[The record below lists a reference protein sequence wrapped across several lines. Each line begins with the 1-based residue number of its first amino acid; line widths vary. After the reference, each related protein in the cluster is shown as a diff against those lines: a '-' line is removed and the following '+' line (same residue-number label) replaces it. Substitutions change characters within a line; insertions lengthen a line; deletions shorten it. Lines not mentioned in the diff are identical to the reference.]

1 MKFVNNLRSIFG
13 VVDKNGERVETQEEK
28 RFRQMIRELNTP
40 EILPPEE
47 YIDPYAIV
55 WEGKGHPNGRKPK

>member
-1 MKFVNNLRSIFG
+1 MQFVNNLRSMFG

-40 EILPPEE
+40 KILPPEE
-47 YIDPYAIV
+47 YMEAYAIV